1 MAITTMM
8 STRRSP
14 LLNFTAPLVLE
25 PPRHC
30 GLSSIALA
38 PGKHLIGTSDECAI
52 RVNVEGVVGRHA
64 LILVGENR
72 TIVKSIDSRTW
83 VNDGPVTEMAL
94 RAGDRLSIG
103 PLTFRIRTATSEEAA
118 AFHSVERH
126 DPTERDEVPVAVSPT
141 LPAPIEIERPAIT
154 AVLMD
159 VPLPPPLSPTIPVNE
174 EKTADPIVA
183 EPDIPAFPVQNLLE
197 GAATHFRSDQDSI
210 DSRLNELEQRL
221 VELQQSRTVSQP
233 STPLYK
239 VEAGQSAEV
248 ARQVDF
254 EELRERSEQLAIE
267 ARELQERTDR
277 VAYREVRVEQHRV
290 ELAQEAERISKSANA
305 AREALS
311 VEHALHLKT
320 WQEWESTYAR
330 MTNDL
335 TTRLESLER
344 QQGILQIE
352 SDRINAAKLELQ
364 RARAEYEQSK
374 RLLADEQL
382 KLVNERAELSL
393 LRSKLDAQQKQLRRD
408 ADELNDRKQ
417 ADLLEIGRQQADLL
431 TAQQNL
437 ECERTAIL
445 AERTTHLHRL
455 DQENQRRASLQ
466 EMFERD
472 RQTAAT
478 ERDELLRLKSELERT
493 RSELESERS
502 RMPVVSQPSVEADVE
517 IETLRQRCHATELE
531 VAQLRGEKAE
541 LSRINSE
548 LRSSVAIP
556 PHALTTTVVPLHQL
570 VDVQPLTTSEL
581 VDPMVEWPMTP
592 PTPESS
598 KELEASAL
606 SAVSEPDFP
615 GEPVQFDW
623 GSHVVY
629 EAEVPT
635 AHPSEPVSH
644 SEDGPENTEGYMDAV
659 DWDALNSSHP
669 KLDDSR
675 SDPSDSNRGF
685 EAGYSYGTPGGLE
698 PSYFPQPNELSNW
711 AIPDSKVGSSSP
723 AAFGADP
730 WANVSASLESTPSA
744 FHETGTGAFD
754 FGQATDPWAKPAN
767 TTPLSFAHNNE
778 HSTTESPGYEGFL
791 PTPSATMESSEE
803 AAGFALL
810 EQLMSTKPAPFAHV
824 DETIA
829 AVNRDFGVPV
839 DTPENVPQE
848 SALPAWWDQKSSIAD
863 VPSSEDVG
871 HPNWVVDALR
881 DSATPSPSPLPST
894 TPSPDGPT
902 TDLRSQ
908 LAMLFD
914 LPTSALDEKAKES
927 SGPEVPE
934 LTPVESALPPI
945 PTEVPTPPEPASKSE
960 APKAAHDSHEP
971 STSEDSV
978 EEFMARLLAR
988 SRGSAVDEETPASKP
1003 VTSAPSTQATRI
1015 EPVAV
1020 AEPESADRSH
1030 LMAEPKHKQ
1039 NKQAV
1044 RENLQSFR
1052 QVAHLSARSAL
1063 AKHSHQQLL
1072 NATIAK
1078 GALFGISTVATGVY
1092 LIDPLFGN
1100 TFQLWKAGACFL
1112 ATVLSAMET
1121 RRSWKQLT
1129 EPLGSHVHP
1138 ESHHADGDSEH
1149 KPEESKVVSNTAEV
1163 VAGPITSN
1171 EGK

>member
-1 MAITTMM
+1 MM

-38 PGKHLIGTSDECAI
+38 PGRHLIGTSDECAI

-126 DPTERDEVPVAVSPT
+126 DPTEREEVPVAVGPT
-141 LPAPIEIERPAIT
+141 LPAPVEIERPAIT
-154 AVLMD
+154 AVSMGL
-159 VPLPPPLSPTIPVNE
+159 PLPPALSPTIPVNE

-183 EPDIPAFPVQNLLE
+183 EPDIPAVPVQNLLE
-197 GAATHFRSDQDSI
+197 GAATDFRSDQDSI

-221 VELQQSRTVSQP
+221 VELQQSRTVSQLP
-233 STPLYK
+233 TPLRE

-248 ARQVDF
+248 TRQVDF
-254 EELRERSEQLAIE
+254 EELRRRSEQLAIE

-277 VAYREVRVEQHRV
+277 VADREVQVEQRRV

-335 TTRLESLER
+335 TTRLESLEH
-344 QQGILQIE
+344 QHGALQIE
-352 SDRINAAKLELQ
+352 SDRINAAKLEFQ
-364 RARAEYEQSK
+364 RARAEYDQSK

-408 ADELNDRKQ
+408 ADEHNDRKQ
-417 ADLLEIGRQQADLL
+417 ADLLEIGRQQADFL

-445 AERTTHLHRL
+445 AERTTNLHRL

-472 RQTAAT
+472 RQTAAM

-493 RSELESERS
+493 RSELESERT

-517 IETLRQRCHATELE
+517 IEILRRRCHATELE
-531 VAQLRGEKAE
+531 VAQLRAEKAE

-548 LRSSVAIP
+548 LQSSVAISP
-556 PHALTTTVVPLHQL
+556 PALTTTVVPLHQL
-570 VDVQPLTTSEL
+570 VDVQPFPTNEL
-581 VDPMVEWPMTP
+581 VDSMVEWPMAP
-592 PTPESS
+592 PTPVSS
-598 KELEASAL
+598 EELEVSASSAL
-606 SAVSEPDFP
+606 SEHDFR

-623 GSHVVY
+623 DSHDVY

-635 AHPSEPVSH
+635 AVPSEPVSH
-644 SEDGPENTEGYMDAV
+644 SDDVPENTEGYMDAV
-659 DWDALNSSHP
+659 DWDALNAVHQ
-669 KLDDSR
+669 KLDDS
-675 SDPSDSNRGF
+675 SSGSGEGNRGF
-685 EAGYSYGTPGGLE
+685 DAGYSYGTSGGLD
-698 PSYFPQPNELSNW
+698 PSYFPQPNQLSNW
-711 AIPDSKVGSSSP
+711 AIPDSRVGTSSP
-723 AAFGADP
+723 AAFGTDP
-730 WANVSASLESTPSA
+730 WASVSASFESTPSTPSA
-744 FHETGTGAFD
+744 FHETATGAV
-754 FGQATDPWAKPAN
+754 DPWANSAN
-767 TTPLSFAHNNE
+767 STPMSFAHENE
-778 HSTTESPGYEGFL
+778 RATTESHGYEGFL

-810 EQLMSTKPAPFAHV
+810 EQLMATKPAPFAHV

-839 DTPENVPQE
+839 DTAEEVPQE
-848 SALPAWWDQKSSIAD
+848 SALPAWWDQNSNTAD
-863 VPSSEDVG
+863 APSSAEVG

-881 DSATPSPSPLPST
+881 DSATPSPSLSP
-894 TPSPDGPT
+894 TPSQDVPA

-927 SGPEVPE
+927 SGSDVPE
-934 LTPVESALPPI
+934 NTPVESALPPI
-945 PTEVPTPPEPASKSE
+945 PTEVPAPPEPVSKSE
-960 APKAAHDSHEP
+960 VPNAAHDSREP

-988 SRGSAVDEETPASKP
+988 SRGSAVDEETSVSKAPAAVP
-1003 VTSAPSTQATRI
+1003 LTPATKA

-1020 AEPESADRSH
+1020 VEPESTDRSH

-1078 GALFGISTVATGVY
+1078 GTLFGISTVATGVY
-1092 LIDPLFGN
+1092 LIDPLLGN

-1129 EPLGSHVHP
+1129 DPLGSHVHP
-1138 ESHHADGDSEH
+1138 ESHHADDDSER
-1149 KPEESKVVSNTAEV
+1149 KPEESKVDSNAAEV
-1163 VAGPITSN
+1163 VAGPNTSN